1 MSTILRFAI
10 QTDEKRFSEVWSF
23 FCNKKAECVYATR
36 TSMRDWLKISF
47 HQSRTCHIKS
57 NKTHPWEKDFE
68 WKYDEVCQDERVHV
82 MRVIYS
88 SDKLTANFE
97 VDKRVNFFFEKW
109 NWYGSLYLD
118 VFFTYNDNVVSAE
131 KECGLIAAHCINGRK
146 WVYFKISLGPPQ
158 KELPEPISGMTFHIG
173 GSKKEENAPADYLTN
188 STGLWY
194 SVPNDTGTLVVTEAS
209 FAKFPLNAALAN

>member
-1 MSTILRFAI
+1 
-10 QTDEKRFSEVWSF
+10 
-23 FCNKKAECVYATR
+23 
-36 TSMRDWLKISF
+36 MRDWLKISF

-118 VFFTYNDNVVSAE
+118 VFLLITTMLCQQKKNVV
-131 KECGLIAAHCINGRK
+131 LLLHIALMGENGCILK
-146 WVYFKISLGPPQ
+146 
-158 KELPEPISGMTFHIG
+158 
-173 GSKKEENAPADYLTN
+173 
-188 STGLWY
+188 
-194 SVPNDTGTLVVTEAS
+194 LV
-209 FAKFPLNAALAN
+209 